1 MDEKQPLRAE
11 IADIQNSLV
20 EGVDGVILERETSHG
35 MHPVEAVSAVS
46 STISETKSLVDPD
59 KKYDTLLSM

>member
-1 MDEKQPLRAE
+1 MDGAQPLRSE

-35 MHPVEAVSAVS
+35 MHPVEAVAAVS
-46 STISETKSLVDPD
+46 STISEAK
-59 KKYDTLLSM
+59 

>member
-1 MDEKQPLRAE
+1 MDGVHPLRAE

-35 MHPVEAVSAVS
+35 MHPVEAVAAVS
-46 STISETKSLVDPD
+46 STISETK
-59 KKYDTLLSM
+59 